1 MGISM
6 SKKEGM
12 TMNGL
17 KNRNCILKEMNNGAS
32 VKIQRGAEVEF
43 ITKKGEKFKAI
54 LCDFTD
60 GRLHTVLSLGI
71 LLTVPLNALTKL
83 YLV

>member
-1 MGISM
+1 M
-6 SKKEGM
+6 SKKEGRD
-12 TMNGL
+12 MNDI
-17 KNRNCILKEMNNGAS
+17 KNRNCILKEMNNGTK

-43 ITKKGEKFKAI
+43 VTKKGEKFKAI